1 MYKRQIAYYKGKEV
15 ARRTYSR
22 DAHLDGLKVTVDD
35 TALNNTVVDSTRFVC
50 EYQDQLGNLLPY
62 YNGIISVE
70 TSDNIEVIG
79 PKTIA
84 VVGGR
89 IGFWIKTKPINREE
103 KATVTIHAVNTD
115 IPDQMFTI
123 DLSPDSSIDVLA

>member
-1 MYKRQIAYYKGKEV
+1 M
-15 ARRTYSR
+15 
-22 DAHLDGLKVTVDD
+22 TVDD

-50 EYQDQLGNLLPY
+50 EYQDQMGNLLPY

-89 IGFWIKTKPINREE
+89 IGFWVKTKPFAREE
-103 KATVTIHAVNTD
+103 KATVTIHAVNTS
-115 IPDQMFTI
+115 IPDQVFTI
-123 DLSPDSSIDVLA
+123 DLSPDTSIDVLP